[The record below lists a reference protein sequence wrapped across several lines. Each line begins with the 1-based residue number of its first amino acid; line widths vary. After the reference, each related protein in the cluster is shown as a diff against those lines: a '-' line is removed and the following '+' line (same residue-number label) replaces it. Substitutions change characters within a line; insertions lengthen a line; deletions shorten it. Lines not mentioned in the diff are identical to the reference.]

1 MKEGG
6 YELERAQ
13 ESSMGEFGGMKE
25 KKEMVQLY
33 YQLKK
38 VKEILIFKRARHGRV
53 DVSSLCLESRD
64 SQIPGA
70 C

>member
-1 MKEGG
+1 
-6 YELERAQ
+6 
-13 ESSMGEFGGMKE
+13 MGEFGGMKE

-53 DVSSLCLESRD
+53 DVSSICLESRD